1 MGGVGHRL
9 GIQAVFVEWA
19 VHLALVAVVGSLYL
33 GLLGVF
39 LALRRAE
46 GRRATIL
53 ALAVVARAAFP
64 VLSPL
69 LCLEGGLG
77 WAKAAWEAV
86 RRLLF
91 L

>member
-39 LALRRAE
+39 LALRRSE

-69 LCLEGGLG
+69 LCLDGGVD
-77 WAKAAWEAV
+77 WVKAAWGAA
-86 RRLLF
+86 RGF
-91 L
+91 FFY